1 MSSFS
6 SQDAGAVPTENENP
20 ETAVSNKN
28 DVIPLPSGKSEPVSE
43 ADQNLT
49 QNDDNSSLIYLDA
62 GEVLPLSKS
71 QDLSEDDAHIP
82 NSQLLLIFEREMLPE
97 LEAAQSNNSIVCPPV
112 YNPVCQVAMA
122 PQPLSPRPSTFLTGE
137 DDSDN
142 DSYMRSITSLVGG
155 GEGPIRSLTD
165 ILVWTETAMGTA
177 TGLLNASHTSMT
189 DILHGTGTALRSM
202 TNLLSG
208 ARSVLTSGL
217 LSGTGNVLR
226 TMSQLIGDIER
237 RTVEGIRFAF
247 RFVAHHMS
255 PHRNYTD
262 CDNG

>member
-6 SQDAGAVPTENENP
+6 SEDAGAVPTENENP
-20 ETAVSNKN
+20 DTAVSNKN
-28 DVIPLPSGKSEPVSE
+28 DVIPLSSSKSEPVSE
-43 ADQNLT
+43 TDQNLT
-49 QNDDNSSLIYLDA
+49 QNDDNSSQIYLES
-62 GEVLPLSKS
+62 GEALRLSKS
-71 QDLSEDDAHIP
+71 QDLSEDEAHIP
-82 NSQLLLIFEREMLPE
+82 SSQFSLIFEREMVPE
-97 LEAAQSNNSIVCPPV
+97 LEAAPSNNSIICPPV
-112 YNPVCQVAMA
+112 YNPVCQVATA
-122 PQPLSPRPSTFLTGE
+122 SLPLSPRSSTFLIGE
-137 DDSDN
+137 DDNDN

-177 TGLLNASHTSMT
+177 TVLLNSSHTSMT
-189 DILHGTGTALRSM
+189 NILHGTGTALRSM

-208 ARSVLTSGL
+208 ARTVLTSGL

-255 PHRNYTD
+255 PHRNCAD